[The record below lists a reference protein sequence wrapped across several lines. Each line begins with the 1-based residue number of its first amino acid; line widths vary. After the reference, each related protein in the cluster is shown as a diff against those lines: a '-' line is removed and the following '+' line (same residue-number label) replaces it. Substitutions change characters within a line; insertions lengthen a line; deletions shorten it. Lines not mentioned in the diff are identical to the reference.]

1 MKRSAPSRTAQWVNT
16 QPRSSG
22 LSGSAG
28 TDRPRGADR
37 AGPET
42 ITTIEC
48 GMRKRRDARPPAA
61 ERLAHGTRRS
71 TVLTPDWE
79 AGWPPDLA
87 SPRNPPGAA
96 RPPRRRRLVRLLL
109 GAVVLVLLAVLV
121 RGLFF
126 LAVVS
131 TEPLWAATFWP
142 VTDRQ
147 MANVLVLGYGG
158 QGHEGAYLTD
168 SLVLLSV
175 DLGTRRTAQISVP
188 RDLWVQVPPDSGRY
202 AKLTTAYDYGYRAGD
217 QSPVAGG
224 RLATRKV
231 EQVTGLSVDR
241 WVLIDFGSFR
251 GLVDALGGVD
261 IEVERAFS
269 AAYPANDDPSVDASW
284 TRVSFAAGR
293 QRMDGET
300 ALRYAR
306 ARYADVPAEA
316 SDFARAQRQQQL
328 VRAIAARLKSPSTW
342 WRVVAV
348 LNALQ
353 PALRTNLAPLDLL
366 VLVLRTDPD
375 GSARIVLD
383 DGNVLEPGES
393 SDGQAILLPRG
404 GDYDLIARYI
414 DERLTARRQGN

>member
-1 MKRSAPSRTAQWVNT
+1 MIRSP
-16 QPRSSG
+16 G
-22 LSGSAG
+22 
-28 TDRPRGADR
+28 
-37 AGPET
+37 
-42 ITTIEC
+42 
-48 GMRKRRDARPPAA
+48 
-61 ERLAHGTRRS
+61 
-71 TVLTPDWE
+71 
-79 AGWPPDLA
+79 AGWPPDLV
-87 SPRNPPGAA
+87 SPRNPPAA
-96 RPPRRRRLVRLLL
+96 PRPPRRRRLVRLLL

-121 RGLFF
+121 RGLVFV
-126 LAVVS
+126 AVVS
-131 TEPLWAATFWP
+131 TEPFSAPFWP
-142 VTDRQ
+142 VTDRRQ
-147 MANVLVLGYGG
+147 ANVLVLGYGG

-202 AKLTTAYDYGYRAGD
+202 AKLATAYDYGYRAGG

-224 RLATRKV
+224 RLAARKV

-241 WVLIDFGSFR
+241 WVLIDFGGFR
-251 GLVDALGGVD
+251 ALVDALGGVD

-269 AAYPANDDPSVDASW
+269 AAYPANDNPSIDASW
-284 TRVSFAAGR
+284 TRVSFAAGQ

-306 ARYADVPAEA
+306 ARYADVPEEA
-316 SDFARAQRQQQL
+316 NDFARSQRQQQL
-328 VRAIAARLKSPSTW
+328 VRAIGARLKSPLSW
-342 WRVVAV
+342 WRVFGV

-366 VLVLRTDPD
+366 ILVLRADPD

-383 DGNVLEPGES
+383 YGNVLEHGES

-404 GDYDLIARYI
+404 GDYDVIVRYI
-414 DERLTARRQGN
+414 REHLGAPHRGN

>member
-1 MKRSAPSRTAQWVNT
+1 M
-16 QPRSSG
+16 
-22 LSGSAG
+22 
-28 TDRPRGADR
+28 
-37 AGPET
+37 
-42 ITTIEC
+42 
-48 GMRKRRDARPPAA
+48 
-61 ERLAHGTRRS
+61 
-71 TVLTPDWE
+71 
-79 AGWPPDLA
+79 
-87 SPRNPPGAA
+87 
-96 RPPRRRRLVRLLL
+96 LL
-109 GAVVLVLLAVLV
+109 LLAVLV
-121 RGLFF
+121 RGLVF

-131 TEPLWAATFWP
+131 TEPFWAATFWP
-142 VTDRQ
+142 VTERRQ
-147 MANVLVLGYGG
+147 ANVLVLGYGG

-175 DLGTRRTAQISVP
+175 DLANRRTAQISVP

-202 AKLTTAYDYGYRAGD
+202 AKLTTAFDYGYRAGG

-231 EQVTGLSVDR
+231 EQVTGLAVDR
-241 WVLIDFGSFR
+241 WVLIDFGGFR

-269 AAYPANDDPSVDASW
+269 AAYPANDDPSLDASW
-284 TRVSFAAGR
+284 TQVSFTAGR

-328 VRAIAARLKSPSTW
+328 VRAIGARLKSPAAW
-342 WRVVAV
+342 WRVFGV

-353 PALRTNLAPLDLL
+353 PALRTNLAPLDML
-366 VLVLRTDPD
+366 VLFLRADLG

-383 DGNVLEPGES
+383 DGNVLEHS
-393 SDGQAILLPRG
+393 VSADGQAILLPRG
-404 GDYDLIARYI
+404 GDYGLIARYI
-414 DERLTARRQGN
+414 REQLGR